1 VADIRGIGKGSIGG
15 GGGSPEIYKV
25 RKGDTLEGIAK
36 QYGVSSDAILKINRH
51 IKGTSLRAGETLNIP
66 VKESGKTLTPSSKS
80 VLPGAPLKKALRT
93 PSASK
98 TGDASP
104 YKPAG
109 DALPFKVAP
118 DGVLYRAG
126 DALPDKQ
133 VGDALAF
140 RAGNALP
147 DKQAG
152 DALAFK
158 AGDALPDK
166 QVGDALAFKAGD
178 ALPDK
183 QAGDALAF
191 RAGEAL
197 SFKYDAGDAFSH
209 KFRAGDASASLAP
222 GEALQGKIRAGEA
235 EGIIGQAGKV
245 REVKLTPDQFQ
256 INKDG
261 NLVIKNQD
269 LIATFKALGKSTG
282 AGETQAVLINLTNSK
297 LKDE

>member
-133 VGDALAF
+133 A
-140 RAGNALP
+140 
-147 DKQAG
+147 
-152 DALAFK
+152 
-158 AGDALPDK
+158 
-166 QVGDALAFKAGD
+166 GDALAFKAGD

>member
-1 VADIRGIGKGSIGG
+1 VAGIRGIGKGSIGS

-36 QYGVSSDAILKINRH
+36 QYGVSRDAILKINRH

-80 VLPGAPLKKALRT
+80 VMPEAPIKKALRT

-98 TGDASP
+98 TGDALTS
-104 YKPAG
+104 KQAG
-109 DALPFKVAP
+109 DALPFKIAP

-133 VGDALAF
+133 
-140 RAGNALP
+140 
-147 DKQAG
+147 AG

-158 AGDALPDK
+158 YAAGDALS
-166 QVGDALAFKAGD
+166 L
-178 ALPDK
+178 
-183 QAGDALAF
+183 
-191 RAGEAL
+191 
-197 SFKYDAGDAFSH
+197 KY
-209 KFRAGDASASLAP
+209 RAGDASASPAP

-235 EGIIGQAGKV
+235 EGIVWNAGKV
-245 REVKLTPDQFQ
+245 SPGEEQAIIQRANYKPSELNQGNMPALPENMREVKLTPDQFQ

-269 LIATFKALGKSTG
+269 LIATFKALGQSTG
-282 AGETQAVLINLTNSK
+282 AGETQAVLINLMNSK